1 MSSYSNYLGAR
12 RCCNANLSRTIVGA
26 QGPQGTQGSI
36 GAFGQQGN
44 TGSQGAQGAQG
55 ACCRGPQGYQGAQ
68 GAGANPYYAEFIQTG
83 NQSFT
88 ASTVTDIQLS
98 DTVVQNGITRS
109 GNVINFN
116 KEGVY
121 KIGVS
126 LLIENSG
133 GSSADFYFSFRDNTG
148 AVPNS
153 GTIFQVPGNNAK
165 TLGYAEIIYTATTS
179 LSTIKLVGYSSASTL
194 ALTSYPAPTTTLS
207 ASPAVILTIYQ
218 INE

>member
-44 TGSQGAQGAQG
+44 TGSQGA
-55 ACCRGPQGYQGAQ
+55 QGAQ

-126 LLIENSG
+126 LLIEDSG